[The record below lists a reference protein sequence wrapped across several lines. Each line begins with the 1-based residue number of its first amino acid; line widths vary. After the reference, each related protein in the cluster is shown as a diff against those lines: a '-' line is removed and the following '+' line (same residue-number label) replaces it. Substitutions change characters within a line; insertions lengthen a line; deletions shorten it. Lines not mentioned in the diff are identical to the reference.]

1 MRKGYRYYGAV
12 WMSVF
17 CLVCLSGCGQQTAV
31 AGNPGIGT
39 GINSS
44 VAADGGS
51 EAGNGRDAGAG
62 GSEAGADRDAG
73 AGGSEAGA
81 DRDTGAGGSE
91 AGADRDTGDAG
102 LKPGQAPADTAVLSG
117 DARTERFEILDAD
130 DDGILVC
137 GAGAN
142 GMSGLFRVGHGPVLE
157 DADGKSVRISELKS
171 GMIVELSWEG
181 YVLESYPGQFSYQQL
196 RITQE
201 KGSRELEFYKQL
213 IKDLAE
219 ADPGLNDGITQS
231 YFDLSM
237 VDSLSDA
244 EKEGL
249 AYMGGTCFGAWG
261 ELATE
266 KDLVESGALDPQKG
280 LEYGI
285 LVTIEET
292 SNSGSQLTCSAR
304 KYWSGTGAY
313 YFSDVTATYKDGGWT
328 YQIGAEMIS

>member
-12 WMSVF
+12 WMSAF
-17 CLVCLSGCGQQTAV
+17 CLVCLSGCGQRTAV

-51 EAGNGRDAGAG
+51 EAGNGRDT
-62 GSEAGADRDAG
+62 G

-91 AGADRDTGDAG
+91 AGADRNTGDAG

-130 DDGILVC
+130 DDGMLVC
-137 GAGAN
+137 GAGSN
-142 GMSGLFRVGHGPVLE
+142 GMSGLFRVGHGSVLE

-181 YVLESYPGQFSYQQL
+181 YVLESYPGQFSYQKL

-219 ADPGLNDGITQS
+219 VDPGLNDGITQS

-249 AYMGGTCFGAWG
+249 AYMGGTCFGTWG

-292 SNSGSQLTCSAR
+292 SNSGSRLTCSAR
-304 KYWSGTGAY
+304 KYRSGTGAY
-313 YFSDVTATYKDGGWT
+313 YFSDVTATYKDGGWS
-328 YQIGAEMIS
+328 YKVGAEMIS

>member
-12 WMSVF
+12 WMSAF
-17 CLVCLSGCGQQTAV
+17 CLVCLSGCGQRTAV

-51 EAGNGRDAGAG
+51 EAGNGRD
-62 GSEAGADRDAG
+62 
-73 AGGSEAGA
+73 
-81 DRDTGAGGSE
+81 TGAGGSE
-91 AGADRDTGDAG
+91 AGADRNTGDAG

-130 DDGILVC
+130 DDGMLVC
-137 GAGAN
+137 GAGSN
-142 GMSGLFRVGHGPVLE
+142 GMSGLFRVGHGSVLE

-181 YVLESYPGQFSYQQL
+181 YVLESYPGQFSYQKL

-219 ADPGLNDGITQS
+219 VDPGLNDGSTQS

-249 AYMGGTCFGAWG
+249 EYMGGTCFGTWG

-292 SNSGSQLTCSAR
+292 SNSGSRLTCSAR
-304 KYWSGTGAY
+304 KYRSGTGAY

-328 YQIGAEMIS
+328 YKVGAEMIS

>member
-12 WMSVF
+12 WMSAF

-51 EAGNGRDAGAG
+51 EAGNGRDT
-62 GSEAGADRDAG
+62 G

-91 AGADRDTGDAG
+91 AGADRNTGDAG

-130 DDGILVC
+130 DDGMLVC
-137 GAGAN
+137 GAGSN
-142 GMSGLFRVGHGPVLE
+142 GMSGLFRVGHGSVLE

-181 YVLESYPGQFSYQQL
+181 YVLKAIRDSSA
-196 RITQE
+196 
-201 KGSRELEFYKQL
+201 
-213 IKDLAE
+213 IK
-219 ADPGLNDGITQS
+219 
-231 YFDLSM
+231 
-237 VDSLSDA
+237 
-244 EKEGL
+244 
-249 AYMGGTCFGAWG
+249 
-261 ELATE
+261 
-266 KDLVESGALDPQKG
+266 
-280 LEYGI
+280 
-285 LVTIEET
+285 
-292 SNSGSQLTCSAR
+292 NSG
-304 KYWSGTGAY
+304 
-313 YFSDVTATYKDGGWT
+313 
-328 YQIGAEMIS
+328 